1 MVTPSV
7 FTKTLHLRSFQEK
20 DTQQVFEALSD
31 TDLTRYYGVRFLTLE
46 STRIQM
52 DWFKTIES
60 NGTGRWWAVTDLNTA
75 EFYGG
80 IGFSSLDRKKRTAE
94 IGFWLL
100 KKYHHRGIMSEA
112 LDAAEKHGF
121 QILQLVEIT
130 ALVAKENIPSQH
142 LLSKRNYTCDE
153 KDNFFETTHQGNLEF
168 MTFKKSV

>member
-20 DTQQVFEALSD
+20 DIQQVFEALSD
-31 TDLTRYYGVRFLTLE
+31 PDLTKYYGVRFLTLE

-60 NGTGRWWAVTDLNTA
+60 NGTGRWWAITDLNTA

-80 IGFSSLDRKKRTAE
+80 IGFSSIDRKKRTAE

-100 KKYHHRGIMSEA
+100 KKHHNKGIMSEA
-112 LDAAEKHGF
+112 LEAAEKHGF
-121 QILQLVEIT
+121 QILQLMEIC
-130 ALVAKENIPSQH
+130 ALVAKENLSSQH
-142 LLSKRNYTCDE
+142 LLKKRNYASNE
-153 KDNFFETTHQGNLEF
+153 KDNFFETTHHGNLEF
-168 MTFKKSV
+168 MIFKKSV